1 VFYNSRVSN
10 FIMHLVVPK
19 VTEDD
24 AIDVSWSRF
33 SPNLNLRCTF
43 LLILHT
49 VEADYDFH

>member
-1 VFYNSRVSN
+1 MFYNSRVSN

-24 AIDVSWSRF
+24 AIDVSWSRV

-43 LLILHT
+43 HLILHT